1 MKIEY
6 IIPKKKTNILE
17 FIKKYKNKTVLL
29 KSDKMKMEIEVKLEK
44 YRSAFVKSKLDY
56 YRILSLTGEFRI
68 NFFHNK
74 PSFENVY
81 IASIAKSEKH
91 SGSEVVKFVIDF
103 LKSFKQVKKA
113 YLIDA
118 ATVNCKNSNDSINL
132 SLYKLLTSYI
142 GFYQKYGFRLVINY
156 GKEEDI
162 TNKMVVL
169 AKKVANYK
177 VKDILKNFK
186 EIIKLVEKYKQNVLV
201 KTIYKYDEYES
212 IVAESYYSHQSGRM
226 EVVSL
231 GKFMNNL
238 GYLYFTMAPYKKYTF
253 GKFIE
258 KLNDKKCFM
267 LSEFFNILY
276 NFNYIEFKYKNKKII
291 PKFLV
296 DFCKLS
302 IYKNGFNWNGEYM
315 KKIE

>member
-1 MKIEY
+1 M
-6 IIPKKKTNILE
+6 NI
-17 FIKKYKNKTVLL
+17 
-29 KSDKMKMEIEVKLEK
+29 EIEVKLEK
-44 YRSAFVKSKLDY
+44 TRVNFIKSKLDY
-56 YRILSLTGEFRI
+56 YSIFSLSGEFRI
-68 NFFHNK
+68 NFFYNK

-81 IASIAKSEKH
+81 IPSIAKSEKH

-118 ATVNCKNSNDSINL
+118 ASVNCKNSDDKISL
-132 SLYKLLTSYI
+132 SLYKLLTSYV
-142 GFYQKYGFRLVINY
+142 GFYQKFGFRLVINY

-162 TNKMVVL
+162 TNKMVLL

-186 EIIKLVEKYKQNVLV
+186 EIIKFVEKYKQNVLV

-212 IVAESYYSHQSGRM
+212 IVAESYYSHQSGRI

-231 GKFMNNL
+231 GKFMHNF

-258 KLNDKKCFM
+258 KLNDKKCFI

-296 DFCKLS
+296 DYYKLI
-302 IYKNGFNWNGEYM
+302 IYMDNFNWQGKFM
-315 KKIE
+315 KKID

>member
-1 MKIEY
+1 MTIEY

-17 FIKKYKNKTVLL
+17 FIKNYKNKTFLL
-29 KSDKMKMEIEVKLEK
+29 KSDKMKIEIEVKLEK
-44 YRSAFVKSKLDY
+44 YRSAFVESKLDY
-56 YRILSLTGEFRI
+56 YRIFSLTGEFRI
-68 NFFHNK
+68 HFFHNK

-81 IASIAKSEKH
+81 IASIAKSDKY
-91 SGSEVVKFVIDF
+91 SGSEVIKFVIEF
-103 LKSFKQVKKA
+103 LKSFKQIKKA

-118 ATVNCKNSNDSINL
+118 ATVNCKNSDDTISL
-132 SLYKLLTSYI
+132 SLYKLLTSYV

-162 TNKMVVL
+162 TNKMVHL

-231 GKFMNNL
+231 GKFMHNL

-258 KLNDKKCFM
+258 KLNDKKCFI

-291 PKFLV
+291 PKFIV

>member
-1 MKIEY
+1 
-6 IIPKKKTNILE
+6 
-17 FIKKYKNKTVLL
+17 
-29 KSDKMKMEIEVKLEK
+29 MKMEIEVKLEK

-56 YRILSLTGEFRI
+56 YSISSLTGEFRI
-68 NFFHNK
+68 DFSYKNK

-91 SGSEVVKFVIDF
+91 SGSEVVKFVIEF

-113 YLIDA
+113 YLVDA
-118 ATVNCKNSNDSINL
+118 ATVNCKNSDDAISL
-132 SLYKLLTSYI
+132 SLYKLLTSYV
-142 GFYQKYGFRLVINY
+142 GFYQKYGFRLVIDY

-162 TNKMVVL
+162 TNKMVLL

-186 EIIKLVEKYKQNVLV
+186 EIIKFVEKYKQDVEV
-201 KTIYKYDEYES
+201 KTIYKYDEYDS
-212 IVAESYYSHQSGRM
+212 IVAESYYSHQSGEM

-231 GKFMNNL
+231 GKFMHNF
-238 GYLYFTMAPYKKYTF
+238 GFLYFTMAPYKKYTF

-267 LSEFFNILY
+267 LSQFFECLN
-276 NFNYIEFKYKNKKII
+276 NFKYIEFKYKNKKII

-296 DFCKLS
+296 DYCKLF

>member
-6 IIPKKKTNILE
+6 IISKKKTNIHE
-17 FIKKYKNKTVLL
+17 FIKKYKNKTFLL

-44 YRSAFVKSKLDY
+44 IQITFIKSKLDY
-56 YRILSLTGEFRI
+56 YSISSLTNKFRI
-68 NFFHNK
+68 DFLYNNK

-81 IASIAKSEKH
+81 IASINKSEKY
-91 SGSEVVKFVIDF
+91 SESEVVKFVIEF

-118 ATVNCKNSNDSINL
+118 AIVNCKNSDDRISL

-142 GFYQKYGFRLVINY
+142 GFYQKYGFRLVIDY

-162 TNKMVVL
+162 TKIVVYL

-186 EIIKLVEKYKQNVLV
+186 EIINFIEKYKQNVEV
-201 KTIYKYDEYES
+201 KTKYNYGNYAG
-212 IVAESYYSHQSGRM
+212 IN
-226 EVVSL
+226 SL
-231 GKFMNNL
+231 GEFMANI
-238 GYLYFTMAPYKKYTF
+238 GYLYFTMTPYKKYTF

-267 LSEFFNILY
+267 LSQLFYSLNNIQ
-276 NFNYIEFKYKNKKII
+276 YIEFKYKNKIII
-291 PKFLV
+291 PYFLV
-296 DFCKLS
+296 DYYKLF
-302 IYKNGFNWNGEYM
+302 IYKDNFNWNGKFM
-315 KKIE
+315 KKID

>member
-6 IIPKKKTNILE
+6 IIAKKKTNILE
-17 FIKKYKNKTVLL
+17 FIKKYKNKTFLL
-29 KSDKMKMEIEVKLEK
+29 KNDKMKMEIEVTLEK
-44 YRSAFVKSKLDY
+44 TRVNFIKSKLDY
-56 YRILSLTGEFRI
+56 YSLYSISGEFRI
-68 NFFHNK
+68 DFSYKNK

-81 IASIAKSEKH
+81 IPSIAKSEKH

-118 ATVNCKNSNDSINL
+118 ATVNCKNSDDKISL
-132 SLYKLLTSYI
+132 SLYKLLISYV
-142 GFYQKYGFRLVINY
+142 GFYQKFGFRLVIDY

-162 TNKMVVL
+162 TNKMVLL

-186 EIIKLVEKYKQNVLV
+186 EIIKFIEKYKQDVEV
-201 KTIYKYDEYES
+201 KTKYNYNDYTR
-212 IVAESYYSHQSGRM
+212 ID
-226 EVVSL
+226 SL
-231 GKFMNNL
+231 GAFISSI

-267 LSEFFNILY
+267 LSQLFYSLN
-276 NFNYIEFKYKNKKII
+276 NFQYIEFKYKNKIII
-291 PKFLV
+291 PYFLV
-296 DFCKLS
+296 DYHKLS
-302 IYKNGFNWNGEYM
+302 IYKDNFNWQGKIM
-315 KKIE
+315 KKID

>member
-6 IIPKKKTNILE
+6 IIPKKKTNIHD
-17 FIKKYKNKTVLL
+17 FIKKYKHKTFLL
-29 KSDKMKMEIEVKLEK
+29 KSDKMKIEIEVKLEK
-44 YRSAFVKSKLDY
+44 YRTAFVKSKLDY
-56 YRILSLTGEFRI
+56 YSIFSLTNEFRI

-81 IASIAKSEKH
+81 IASINKSEKH

-113 YLIDA
+113 YLMDA
-118 ATVNCKNSNDSINL
+118 ATVNCKNSDDTINL
-132 SLYKLLTSYI
+132 SLYKLLTSYV

-162 TNKMVVL
+162 TNKMVLL

-186 EIIKLVEKYKQNVLV
+186 EIIKFIEKYKQDVEV
-201 KTIYKYDEYES
+201 KTKYNYNDYTR
-212 IVAESYYSHQSGRM
+212 ID
-226 EVVSL
+226 SL
-231 GKFMNNL
+231 GAFISSI

-267 LSEFFNILY
+267 LSQLFYSLN
-276 NFNYIEFKYKNKKII
+276 NFQYIEFKYKNKIII
-291 PKFLV
+291 PYFLV
-296 DFCKLS
+296 DYYKLI
-302 IYKNGFNWNGEYM
+302 IYMDNFNWQGKFM
-315 KKIE
+315 KKID

>member
-6 IIPKKKTNILE
+6 IIPKKKTNIHE
-17 FIKKYKNKTVLL
+17 FIKKYKNKTFLL
-29 KSDKMKMEIEVKLEK
+29 KSDKMKIEIEVKLEK

-56 YRILSLTGEFRI
+56 YSISSLTGEFRI
-68 NFFHNK
+68 DFSYKNK

-91 SGSEVVKFVIDF
+91 SGSEVVKFVIEF

-113 YLIDA
+113 YLVDA
-118 ATVNCKNSNDSINL
+118 ATVNCKNSDDAISL
-132 SLYKLLTSYI
+132 SLYKLLTSYV
-142 GFYQKYGFRLVINY
+142 GFYQKYGFRLVIDY

-162 TNKMVVL
+162 TNKMVLL

-186 EIIKLVEKYKQNVLV
+186 EIIKFVEKYKQDVEV
-201 KTIYKYDEYES
+201 KTIYKYNDYTR
-212 IVAESYYSHQSGRM
+212 ID
-226 EVVSL
+226 SL
-231 GKFMNNL
+231 GAFIASI

-253 GKFIE
+253 LKLIE

-267 LSEFFNILY
+267 LSQLFYSLN
-276 NFNYIEFKYKNKKII
+276 NFQYIEFKYKNKITI
-291 PKFLV
+291 PYFLV
-296 DFCKLS
+296 DYHKLS
-302 IYKNGFNWNGEYM
+302 IYKDNFSWNGKYM
-315 KKIE
+315 KKID

>member
-17 FIKKYKNKTVLL
+17 FIKKYKNKTFLL
-29 KSDKMKMEIEVKLEK
+29 KSDKMKIEIEVKLEK

-56 YRILSLTGEFRI
+56 YRILSLTGEFCI
-68 NFFHNK
+68 HFFHNK

-81 IASIAKSEKH
+81 IANINKSDKY
-91 SGSEVVKFVIDF
+91 SGSEVIKFVIEF

-113 YLIDA
+113 YLKDA
-118 ATVNCKNSNDSINL
+118 ATVNCKNSDDRISL

-162 TNKMVVL
+162 TNKMVLL

-212 IVAESYYSHQSGRM
+212 IIAESYYSHQSGRM

-231 GKFMNNL
+231 GKFMHNL

>member
-6 IIPKKKTNILE
+6 IIPKKKTDIHD
-17 FIKKYKNKTVLL
+17 FIKKYKNKTFLL
-29 KSDKMKMEIEVKLEK
+29 KSDKMKIEIEVKLEK
-44 YRSAFVKSKLDY
+44 YRSAFIKSKLDY

-91 SGSEVVKFVIDF
+91 SGSEVIKFVIEF

-118 ATVNCKNSNDSINL
+118 ATVNCKNSDDTIGL
-132 SLYKLLTSYI
+132 SLYKLLTSYV

-162 TNKMVVL
+162 TNKMVLL

-186 EIIKLVEKYKQNVLV
+186 EIIKLVEKYKQDVLV

>member
-6 IIPKKKTNILE
+6 IIAKKKTNILE
-17 FIKKYKNKTVLL
+17 FIKKYKNKTFLL
-29 KSDKMKMEIEVKLEK
+29 KNDKMKMEIEVTLEK
-44 YRSAFVKSKLDY
+44 TRVNFIKSKLDY
-56 YRILSLTGEFRI
+56 YSLYSISGEFRI
-68 NFFHNK
+68 DFSYKNK

-81 IASIAKSEKH
+81 IPSIAKSEKH

-118 ATVNCKNSNDSINL
+118 ATVNCKNSDDKISL
-132 SLYKLLTSYI
+132 SLYKLLISYV
-142 GFYQKYGFRLVINY
+142 GFYQKFGFRLVIDY

-162 TNKMVVL
+162 TNKMVLL

-186 EIIKLVEKYKQNVLV
+186 EIIKFIEKYKQDVEV
-201 KTIYKYDEYES
+201 KTKYNYNDYTR
-212 IVAESYYSHQSGRM
+212 ID
-226 EVVSL
+226 SL
-231 GKFMNNL
+231 GAFISSI

-267 LSEFFNILY
+267 LSQLFYSLN
-276 NFNYIEFKYKNKKII
+276 NFQYIEFKYKNKIII
-291 PKFLV
+291 PYFLV
-296 DFCKLS
+296 DYHKLS
-302 IYKNGFNWNGEYM
+302 IYKDNFNWQGKFM
-315 KKIE
+315 KKID